1 MHFWSSNCDP
11 TAQFVH
17 LKVSEATSIT
27 YYTQPEI
34 ANEHTPPESLY
45 DLSAHCPHVFS
56 TEQGFSNIG
65 SETIPIVQI
74 TKFLAY
80 IDLNDKISYT
90 RVLPS
95 IIFTITWLFIA
106 IPSIKYF
113 LKFCFIIIGWF
124 IPKFIANENA
134 LVSSIN
140 SCS

>member
-17 LKVSEATSIT
+17 FKVSEATSIT
-27 YYTQPEI
+27 YSTQLEI
-34 ANEHTPPESLY
+34 ANKHTPPESLY

-56 TEQGFSNIG
+56 TEHGFSNTG
-65 SETIPIVQI
+65 SETMPIVQI

-80 IDLNDKISYT
+80 IDLNAKISYT

-95 IIFTITWLFIA
+95 VIFTITWLFIA

-140 SCS
+140 SCC